1 MPLLRIL
8 AAFLF
13 LLPIA
18 SFASDSYFPLRPDDP
33 HAVYLEHGAFG
44 VSGDGVTDDSDA
56 IQQAIN
62 RVQET
67 TYQGIVFVPEGR
79 YRITKTIYVWEGIRL
94 IGYGAHRP
102 AFVLARNTPGFQD
115 GPSHYMVHFTDRR
128 QPAGEP
134 IWDASEFTFY
144 SGMNNID
151 FEIEDGNPTAVAV
164 RFHVAQHSML
174 THMDF
179 HIGKAKAALEDIGNQ
194 ASDIHIYGGKYGIL
208 TKKTSPAWQ
217 FLLMDSSFEG
227 QSVAAIHTQE
237 AGMTLIRDEFSHV
250 PVGIEIDD
258 TQVEQLYGRDLRMQD
273 VLGAAIDLG
282 DDKNLRSEVTLEN
295 IECSAVPNFLRGDAH
310 GNDGLSVAAH
320 TYVMDSFTAGLDIAD
335 DGREIGIAM
344 RHKEHA
350 IAQLPTMIES
360 DIPDLPPM
368 REWINVH
375 TLGVKGDGGTDDT
388 AALQAA
394 VDKHR
399 VLYLPSGMY
408 RLTGSLHLKPDT
420 VLIGLNPVT
429 TQLILLNDTP
439 AFAGEGAAIPLIA
452 APHDGHNIVAS
463 IGLARG
469 LGNPRAADIVWE
481 AGPHSMLDDV
491 SFSPGHTAYRA
502 VLSPAQPAPTPQPRG
517 SWNKYFDTEYPDLWV
532 RNGGGVFRGLWTHDS
547 FSKAGLRVEDTS
559 TPSSIYQ
566 LSCEHHIHNEVEFH
580 NTQNWNIYA
589 LQTEEE
595 NPAGAEAVA
604 AEIDHSQHLLF
615 ANTYMYR
622 VSRNVLPKKDAAIV
636 RDSDDIRFAN
646 MKVFSQTRLAF
657 DNSVFNANT
666 GAEIRAHHFT
676 SYVLR
681 AASKPPVPLPIPA
694 TIFAKGAR
702 LEKIAGGF
710 SNASGLTA
718 DAKGRIYFTDAVNHA
733 IYRWNEAAHKAE
745 QIAEIPGSPMALG
758 FAAPHTL
765 LIMAY
770 EKAVYSLDLS
780 VPDAKP
786 QPVTGNSTV
795 APGSSLMLP
804 TGLHNELWN
813 LEWLLEH
820 KGYIFRPGSNTAIL
834 STVLDEPRSYFYAP
848 GTNTAMLGGGTWRAD
863 AQASQFTAFA
873 PRSTHWIVSEDDE
886 RTYAGTLESS
896 TKLTTKPF
904 AERGGTS
911 VVSDA
916 AGNLYIASG
925 QVFIY
930 DGAGQQI
937 GVLEVPERPSSLAFG
952 GPDGKTLFIGARS
965 SLYAI
970 RTVSPGKQ

>member
-8 AAFLF
+8 AALLF
-13 LLPIA
+13 ILPIFGYA
-18 SFASDSYFPLRPDDP
+18 SESSFPLRPDDP
-33 HAVYLEHGAFG
+33 HAVYLERGAFG
-44 VSGDGVTDDSDA
+44 VKGDGVADDSDA

-67 TYQGIVFVPEGR
+67 TYQGIVFIPEGR

-94 IGYGAHRP
+94 IGFGAHRP
-102 AFVLARNTPGFQD
+102 IFVLAKNTRGFQE
-115 GPSHYMVHFTDRR
+115 GASHYMVHFTDRR

-164 RFHVAQHSML
+164 RFHVAQHSLL

-179 HIGKAKAALEDIGNQ
+179 HIGSAKAALEDIGNQ
-194 ASDIHIYGGKYGIL
+194 ASDIHVYGGKYGIL

-237 AGMTLIRDEFSHV
+237 AGMTLIRDQFSHV
-250 PVGIEIDD
+250 PVGIETDD
-258 TQVEQLYGRDLRMQD
+258 VQVEQLYGRDLRMQD

-320 TYVMDSFTAGLDIAD
+320 TYVMDSFTAGLEIAD
-335 DGREIGIAM
+335 DGREIGIATH
-344 RHKEHA
+344 HKEHEVT
-350 IAQLPTMIES
+350 QLPMMAAS
-360 DIPDLPPM
+360 DVSALPPM
-368 REWINVH
+368 REWVNVH
-375 TLGVKGDGGTDDT
+375 ALGVKGDGGTDDT
-388 AALQAA
+388 QALQTAI
-394 VDKHR
+394 DKHR
-399 VLYLPSGMY
+399 VLYLPSGIY
-408 RLTGSLHLKPDT
+408 RLTSSLHLSPDT

-429 TQLILLNDTP
+429 TQLALLNSTP
-439 AFAGEGAAIPLIA
+439 AFSGDGTPIPLIA
-452 APHDGHNIVAS
+452 SPHGGHNIVVG

-469 LGNPRAADIVWE
+469 LGNSRAAGIVWE
-481 AGPHSMLDDV
+481 AGAHSMLDDV
-491 SFSPGHTAYRA
+491 SFFPGHTAYRA

-532 RNGGGVFRGLWTHDS
+532 KDGGGGVFRGLWTHDS
-547 FSKAGLRVEDTS
+547 FSKAGLFVENTS

-566 LSCEHHIHNEVEFH
+566 LSCEHHLHNEVEFR
-580 NTQNWNIYA
+580 NAQNWKIYA

-604 AEIDHSQHLLF
+604 AEIDNSQHLLF

-636 RDSDDIRFAN
+636 HDSDDIRFAN
-646 MKVFSQTRLAF
+646 TKVFSQTRLAF

-666 GAEIRAHHFT
+666 GAEVRAHHFA
-676 SYVLR
+676 SF
-681 AASKPPVPLPIPA
+681 AIHASSKPPVPLPIPA
-694 TIFAKGAR
+694 AIFAKDAT
-702 LEKIAGGF
+702 LEKLTTGF

-718 DAKGRIYFTDAVNHA
+718 DAEGRIYFIDAVKHA
-733 IYRWNEAAHKAE
+733 IYRWDEATRKAE
-745 QIAEIPGSPMALG
+745 QIADIPGSPMALG

-780 VPDAKP
+780 VSDAKP
-786 QPVTGNSTV
+786 QPIDPNSTV
-795 APGSSLMLP
+795 AAGSSLTLP

-813 LEWLLEH
+813 LEWLLER
-820 KGYIFRPGSNTAIL
+820 KGHIFRPGSNTAIL
-834 STVLDEPRSYFYAP
+834 NTVLDEPRSYFYAP
-848 GTNTAMLGGGTWRAD
+848 GTSTAMIGGGTWRAD
-863 AQASQFTAFA
+863 VQASQFTAFA
-873 PRSTHWIVSEDDE
+873 PGSTHWIASEDNE
-886 RTYAGTLESS
+886 RTYAGKLESS
-896 TKLTTKPF
+896 TKLAIKPF

-916 AGNLYIASG
+916 GANVYIASG
-925 QVFIY
+925 QIFIY
-930 DGAGQQI
+930 DGAGQQT

-970 RTVSPGKQ
+970 RTASSGK